1 MPRPRLLALLL
12 ILLVIPGIGA
22 FCQVTAGVK
31 AAFVSTLRATPA
43 GSQIKLTWKDPSGVA
58 GENIVFRHTEEISEG
73 TLGSATLVARV
84 PMGVQTYLD
93 TPPTDGGYF
102 YAVLVEDAAKYRSSV
117 FIPFRNVTGSA
128 VSTAAAPAA
137 AESAAPAAVA
147 DATAAGAAEARV
159 PATPLTA
166 APPGVIPFASRLKA
180 AAAGYRIKLTWK
192 DSAEVRGD
200 YLVFRHTEEISAAT
214 IAQAS
219 LLARVSAGVESFVDY
234 PPDLKGYYY
243 AVLVEDAAKKRFSVF
258 IAFRNITGTA
268 VAAEVTATEDELA
281 TLITGIR
288 TAVSAKGDA
297 VLLSFDSSN
306 PSRDLLVFWGTAPLA
321 VAEDLLR
328 GTSKTNIDPGVT
340 TYSIPA
346 IPGVN
351 YYFAV
356 LDAGYF
362 KAGKVPL
369 EAGQNT
375 TTSPIQ
381 IPLSASAAAGLPIA
395 AERRTLPL
403 PALQLTQSVETGRSL
418 PTEEPYA
425 LPESKRISSTTEEAI
440 GRIVSTM
447 PDARETGPKPMILE
461 SDSAAAG
468 GEFASLSTVIKNQFA
483 AGKYAEAGRL
493 IEDFLSIRRK
503 PDIEARAHFYLGQIK
518 YFQND
523 TRNAVLEF
531 LLAEEY
537 FYPETRKWLE
547 ACFARLD
554 SRGAGG

>member
-1 MPRPRLLALLL
+1 MARPRLLALLL
-12 ILLVIPGIGA
+12 IPLVIPGMGA
-22 FCQVTAGVK
+22 FCQDTAGAKV
-31 AAFVSTLRATPA
+31 AFVSTLRASAT
-43 GSQIKLTWKDPSGVA
+43 GSQIKLTWKDPSGVT
-58 GENIVFRHTEEISEG
+58 GEILVFRHTEEISDG
-73 TLGSATLVARV
+73 TIGAATLVARV
-84 PMGVQTYLD
+84 PMGVQNYLD
-93 TPPTDGGYF
+93 TPPTDGGFYYAVLVEDSAKNRSSLFIPFRNITGSAVSIAAVPVASESAVTEAAAPSAPEARVQTTPLTAAPQGVIPFASRLNADASGYRIKLTWKDSADVKGEYLVFRYSEEISETTIAKASLLARVSAGIESFVDFPPDLRGYF
-102 YAVLVEDAAKYRSSV
+102 YAVLVEDAAKKRFGV
-117 FIPFRNVTGSA
+117 FIPFRN
-128 VSTAAAPAA
+128 
-137 AESAAPAAVA
+137 
-147 DATAAGAAEARV
+147 
-159 PATPLTA
+159 
-166 APPGVIPFASRLKA
+166 
-180 AAAGYRIKLTWK
+180 
-192 DSAEVRGD
+192 
-200 YLVFRHTEEISAAT
+200 
-214 IAQAS
+214 
-219 LLARVSAGVESFVDY
+219 
-234 PPDLKGYYY
+234 
-243 AVLVEDAAKKRFSVF
+243 
-258 IAFRNITGTA
+258 ITSTA
-268 VAAEVTATEDELA
+268 VAAETTATEDELA

-288 TAVSAKGDA
+288 TAVSAEGDA

-306 PSRDLLVFWGTAPLA
+306 PARDLLVFWGTAPLA
-321 VAEDLLR
+321 IAEDLLR

-356 LDAGYF
+356 LDAGYY

-381 IPLSASAAAGLPIA
+381 IPRSASATAELPIA
-395 AERRTLPL
+395 PERRTLPL
-403 PALQLTQSVETGRSL
+403 PALQLTQSVETGRNL

-425 LPESKRISSTTEEAI
+425 LPESQWISSATEDAI

-447 PDARETGPKPMILE
+447 PETREIGPKPMILE

-468 GEFASLSTVIKNQFA
+468 GELASLSTVIKNQFA

-523 TRNAVLEF
+523 TRNAVMEF

-547 ACFARLD
+547 ACFARLE
-554 SRGAGG
+554 SRETEG

>member
-12 ILLVIPGIGA
+12 IPLVIPGTKA
-22 FCQVTAGVK
+22 FCQNTAGAKV
-31 AAFVSTLRATPA
+31 AFVSTLRASAA

-58 GENIVFRHTEEISEG
+58 GVNLVFRHTEEISDG
-73 TLGSATLVARV
+73 TIGSAALVARV
-84 PMGVQTYLD
+84 PMGAQSYLD
-93 TPPTDGGYF
+93 TPPTDGGFF
-102 YAVLVEDAAKYRSSV
+102 YAVLIEDTAKNRFSV

-128 VSTAAAPAA
+128 VSIAAVPAA
-137 AESAAPAAVA
+137 AESAAPAAPEVRVS
-147 DATAAGAAEARV
+147 AT
-159 PATPLTA
+159 TLTA

-180 AAAGYRIKLTWK
+180 AVSGYRIKLTWK
-192 DSAEVRGD
+192 DSTDVKGE
-200 YLVFRHTEEISAAT
+200 YLIFRYTEEISSAT

-219 LLARVSAGVESFVDY
+219 LRARVSAGIESYVDY
-234 PPDLKGYYY
+234 PPDLKGYFY
-243 AVLVEDAAKKRFSVF
+243 AVLIEDAAKKRFSVF
-258 IAFRNITGTA
+258 IPFRNITSTL
-268 VAAEVTATEDELA
+268 VAAETTATEDELA
-281 TLITGIR
+281 TVITGIR

-306 PSRDLLVFWGTAPLA
+306 LARDLLVFWGTAPLA

-381 IPLSASAAAGLPIA
+381 IPLSASATAELPIA
-395 AERRTLPL
+395 PERRTLPL

-425 LPESKRISSTTEEAI
+425 LPESQWISSATEDAI

-447 PDARETGPKPMILE
+447 PDAREIGPKPMILE
-461 SDSAAAG
+461 SDSAAAS
-468 GEFASLSTVIKNQFA
+468 GELASLSTVIKNQFA

-523 TRNAVLEF
+523 TRNAVMEF

-547 ACFARLD
+547 ACFAKLE
-554 SRGAGG
+554 SRGTGG

>member
-1 MPRPRLLALLL
+1 MARPRLLALLL
-12 ILLVIPGIGA
+12 IPLVIPGMGA
-22 FCQVTAGVK
+22 FCQDTAGAKV
-31 AAFVSTLRATPA
+31 AFVSTLRASAT
-43 GSQIKLTWKDPSGVA
+43 GSQIKLTWKDPSGVT
-58 GENIVFRHTEEISEG
+58 GEILVFRHTEEISDG
-73 TLGSATLVARV
+73 TIGAATLVARV
-84 PMGVQTYLD
+84 PMGVQNYLD
-93 TPPTDGGYF
+93 TPPTDGGFYYAVLVEDSAKNRSSLFIPFRNITGSAVSIAAVPAASESAVTEAAAPSAPEARVQTTPLTAAPQGVIPFASRLNADASGYRIKLTWKDSADVKGEYLVFRYSEEISETTIAKASLLARVSAGIESFVDFPPDLRGYF
-102 YAVLVEDAAKYRSSV
+102 YAVLVEDAAKKRFGV
-117 FIPFRNVTGSA
+117 FIPFRN
-128 VSTAAAPAA
+128 
-137 AESAAPAAVA
+137 
-147 DATAAGAAEARV
+147 
-159 PATPLTA
+159 
-166 APPGVIPFASRLKA
+166 
-180 AAAGYRIKLTWK
+180 
-192 DSAEVRGD
+192 
-200 YLVFRHTEEISAAT
+200 
-214 IAQAS
+214 
-219 LLARVSAGVESFVDY
+219 
-234 PPDLKGYYY
+234 
-243 AVLVEDAAKKRFSVF
+243 
-258 IAFRNITGTA
+258 ITSTA
-268 VAAEVTATEDELA
+268 VAAETTATEDELA

-288 TAVSAKGDA
+288 TAVSAEGDA

-306 PSRDLLVFWGTAPLA
+306 PARDLLVFWGTAPLA
-321 VAEDLLR
+321 IAEDLLR

-356 LDAGYF
+356 LDAGYY

-381 IPLSASAAAGLPIA
+381 IPRSASATAELPIA
-395 AERRTLPL
+395 PERRTLPL
-403 PALQLTQSVETGRSL
+403 PALQLTQSVETGRNL

-425 LPESKRISSTTEEAI
+425 LPESQWISSATEDAI

-447 PDARETGPKPMILE
+447 PETREIGPKPMILE

-468 GEFASLSTVIKNQFA
+468 GELASLSTVIKNQFA

-523 TRNAVLEF
+523 TRNAVMEF

-547 ACFARLD
+547 ACFARLE
-554 SRGAGG
+554 SRETEG